1 MSRLP
6 ESWMMSSNGK
16 ILNITITQFLRSWMD
31 KRGMIGPWSQD
42 PGLVSKQ
49 ITNIENIIIG
59 ISIINNL
66 VLPSGR
72 GVYV

>member
-1 MSRLP
+1 
-6 ESWMMSSNGK
+6 MMSSNGK

-49 ITNIENIIIG
+49 ITNIENIIIIG